1 MNDIMVKVDFTDF
14 EKKLVAEMS
23 EAFGMAEDDI
33 VKAAVARLYS
43 DYRRSLERSRG

>member
-23 EAFGMAEDDI
+23 EAFEMSEDDI
-33 VKAAVARLYS
+33 VKTAVMRLYS
-43 DYRRSLERSRG
+43 DYQHSLKRSRS